1 MSVGFWLTCKLK
13 MDSLLPRFRMRLPTE
28 KTSLKLWETS
38 PKWSKENCPNVAKL
52 AVSRLMSSTRQL
64 MLVWEEVHTLLWD
77 QLWKTPNLKEL
88 KEISPSH
95 LQEQAQTRSSNF
107 RDNLLNFRQR
117 MRDSSTMHPW
127 WLTITIGRLRLKMI
141 QSRLLDRE
149 SITLNKWEILN
160 MSKCSWKKTTTW
172 RKSVLCSGTKL
183 ETFQETLT
191 LWRE

>member
-1 MSVGFWLTCKLK
+1 MK
-13 MDSLLPRFRMRLPTE
+13 LPTE

-64 MLVWEEVHTLLWD
+64 MRVWEEVHTLLWD

-88 KEISPSH
+88 KEISQSH
-95 LQEQAQTRSSNF
+95 LQEQALTRLSNF

-127 WLTITIGRLRLKMI
+127 WSTITIGRLRLKMI

-172 RKSVLCSGTKL
+172 RKSVLCSGIKS